1 MGNRVRVIAGSGTKE
16 WKMSGGARQ
25 TTRGLSQSPAM
36 TVPPPDSTPGPTP
49 VASAPVE
56 REKLSI
62 LLKRLAHEFSER
74 PLGFEELVHLTQGRA
89 YDVLLIF
96 LSLPFLTPVPLPF
109 LSTAL
114 GSVMVL
120 IGARLALGQRP
131 WLPQRLLQRKIEGR
145 NLGRLLNAGSKILR
159 WLEIFLRPRL
169 AFVHTTWIFQRLT
182 GVLIVFSGALL
193 LLPLPI
199 PFSNILP
206 AATVL
211 LLAAGALERDGVF
224 FFAGC
229 LLFAV
234 NLVFFGAL
242 AIGGIEAVSW
252 VLQWSG
258 WGDAE

>member
-1 MGNRVRVIAGSGTKE
+1 MLAAPTDPS
-16 WKMSGGARQ
+16 A
-25 TTRGLSQSPAM
+25 P
-36 TVPPPDSTPGPTP
+36 PTP
-49 VASAPVE
+49 ACVVPGE
-56 REKLSI
+56 REKLSV
-62 LLKRLAHEFSER
+62 LLKRLASEFAAR
-74 PLGFEELVHLTQGRA
+74 PLGFEELVVITQGRA

-120 IGARLALGQRP
+120 IGARLAVGRRP
-131 WLPQRLLQRKIEGR
+131 WLPQALAQRQIEGR
-145 NLGRLLNAGSKILR
+145 HLVRILNAGSKILG
-159 WLEIFLRPRL
+159 WLEVFLRPRL
-169 AFVHTTWIFQRLT
+169 AFVHTTWVFQRIT
-182 GVLIVFSGALL
+182 GVLIVLSGALL

-206 AATVL
+206 AGTVL

-229 LLFAV
+229 LLFAANV
-234 NLVFFGAL
+234 VFFGAL
-242 AIGGIEAVSW
+242 ALGGVEAVRW

-258 WGDAE
+258 WGDA

>member
-1 MGNRVRVIAGSGTKE
+1 M
-16 WKMSGGARQ
+16 
-25 TTRGLSQSPAM
+25 L
-36 TVPPPDSTPGPTP
+36 VPPSDPTLEP
-49 VASAPVE
+49 ETAVPASVD
-56 REKLSI
+56 REKLSV
-62 LLKRLAHEFSER
+62 LLKRLAQEFSAR
-74 PLGFEELVHLTQGRA
+74 PLGFEELVHVTQGRA

-114 GSVMVL
+114 GSIMVL

-145 NLGRLLNAGSKILR
+145 NLVRLLNAGSRILR
-159 WLEIFLRPRL
+159 WLEILLRPRL

-182 GVLIVFSGALL
+182 GVLIVISGALL

-234 NLVFFGAL
+234 NVVFFSAL

-258 WGDAE
+258 WGDVE

>member
-1 MGNRVRVIAGSGTKE
+1 MA
-16 WKMSGGARQ
+16 A
-25 TTRGLSQSPAM
+25 SPAE
-36 TVPPPDSTPGPTP
+36 TSL
-49 VASAPVE
+49 ASSPSAPQPVE
-56 REKLSI
+56 REKLSV
-62 LLKRLAHEFSER
+62 LLKRLEQEFAER
-74 PLGFEELVHLTQGRA
+74 PLDFGELVRVTQGRA

-96 LSLPFLTPVPLPF
+96 LSLPFLTPIPLPF

-114 GSVMVL
+114 GSIMVL

-131 WLPQRLLQRKIEGR
+131 WLPQKILQHRIEGKNLSRLLH
-145 NLGRLLNAGSKILR
+145 AGSKVLR

-169 AFVHTTWIFQRLT
+169 AFVHTTWVFHRLT
-182 GVLIVFSGALL
+182 GVLIALSGALL

-229 LLFAV
+229 ALFLV

-242 AIGGIEAVSW
+242 AIGGIGAVSW

-258 WGDAE
+258 WWGDVE

>member
-1 MGNRVRVIAGSGTKE
+1 MV
-16 WKMSGGARQ
+16 
-25 TTRGLSQSPAM
+25 
-36 TVPPPDSTPGPTP
+36 VPPTEPNCKSADVASTPL
-49 VASAPVE
+49 E
-56 REKLSI
+56 QEKLSV
-62 LLKRLAHEFSER
+62 LLKRLAHEFAER
-74 PLGFEELVHLTQGRA
+74 PLDFEELVRVSHGRA

-114 GSVMVL
+114 GSIMAL
-120 IGARLALGQRP
+120 IGARLAIGQRP

-145 NLGRLLNAGSKILR
+145 NLVRLLNAGSRIFR
-159 WLEIFLRPRL
+159 WLEILLRPRL
-169 AFVHTTWIFQRLT
+169 AFVHKTWIFQRLT
-182 GVLIVFSGALL
+182 GVLIVISGVLL

-199 PFSNILP
+199 PLTNILP

-234 NLVFFGAL
+234 NVVFFGAL
-242 AIGGIEAVSW
+242 AFGGVEAVRW
-252 VLQWSG
+252 MLHWAG
-258 WGDAE
+258 WGGAG

>member
-1 MGNRVRVIAGSGTKE
+1 MLA
-16 WKMSGGARQ
+16 
-25 TTRGLSQSPAM
+25 
-36 TVPPPDSTPGPTP
+36 PPTEPNLESAAVT
-49 VASAPVE
+49 SAPME
-56 REKLSI
+56 REKLSV
-62 LLKRLAHEFSER
+62 LLERLAGEFAER
-74 PLGFEELVHLTQGRA
+74 PLDFTELVRVTEGRA

-96 LSLPFLTPVPLPF
+96 LAVPFLTPVPLPF

-114 GSVMVL
+114 GSIMVL

-131 WLPQRLLQRKIEGR
+131 WLPQSILQRKIEGR
-145 NLGRLLNAGSKILR
+145 NLVRLLTAGSRIFS

-182 GVLIVFSGALL
+182 GVLIVISGALL

-234 NLVFFGAL
+234 DLGFFGAL
-242 AIGGIEAVSW
+242 ALGGMEAVSW

-258 WGDAE
+258 WGDVK

>member
-1 MGNRVRVIAGSGTKE
+1 MLAP
-16 WKMSGGARQ
+16 
-25 TTRGLSQSPAM
+25 TTDLPAAPAP
-36 TVPPPDSTPGPTP
+36 TCVVPG
-49 VASAPVE
+49 E
-56 REKLSI
+56 REKLSV
-62 LLKRLAHEFSER
+62 LLKRLASEFAER
-74 PLGFEELVHLTQGRA
+74 PLGFEELVTITQGRA

-114 GSVMVL
+114 GLVMVL
-120 IGARLALGQRP
+120 IGARLAVGQRP
-131 WLPQRLLQRKIEGR
+131 WLPQALLQKQIEGR
-145 NLGRLLNAGSKILR
+145 YLVKILNAGSKVLR
-159 WLEIFLRPRL
+159 GLEIFLRPRL
-169 AFVHTTWIFQRLT
+169 AFVHTTWVFQRIT
-182 GVLIVFSGALL
+182 GVLIVLSGALL

-206 AATVL
+206 AGTVL

-234 NLVFFGAL
+234 NVVFFGAL
-242 AIGGIEAVSW
+242 AIGGVEAVRW

-258 WGDAE
+258 WGDA

>member
-1 MGNRVRVIAGSGTKE
+1 MVVSPTESNRESAGG
-16 WKMSGGARQ
+16 
-25 TTRGLSQSPAM
+25 
-36 TVPPPDSTPGPTP
+36 VP
-49 VASAPVE
+49 APVE
-56 REKLSI
+56 REKLSV
-62 LLKRLAHEFSER
+62 LLKRLAGEFAER
-74 PLGFEELVHLTQGRA
+74 PLDFAELVRATEGRA

-114 GSVMVL
+114 GSIMVL

-131 WLPQRLLQRKIEGR
+131 WLPQSVLQRKIEGR
-145 NLGRLLNAGSKILR
+145 NLARLLNAGSRILQ
-159 WLEIFLRPRL
+159 WLEIFLRPRM

-199 PFSNILP
+199 PMSNMLP

-229 LLFAV
+229 LMFAA
-234 NLVFFGAL
+234 NFAFFGAL
-242 AIGGIEAVSW
+242 ALGGVEAVSW
-252 VLQWSG
+252 ALRWSG
-258 WGDAE
+258 WGDVE

>member
-1 MGNRVRVIAGSGTKE
+1 MKNRRDFS
-16 WKMSGGARQ
+16 RQ
-25 TTRGLSQSPAM
+25 TAQSLQQCVPMVAPPTEPTSESPDAVPLSE
-36 TVPPPDSTPGPTP
+36 
-49 VASAPVE
+49 E

-62 LLKRLAHEFSER
+62 ILKRLAEEFSER
-74 PLGFEELVHLTQGRA
+74 PLGFDELVHVTHGRA

-109 LSTAL
+109 LSTAF
-114 GSVMVL
+114 GSIMVL

-131 WLPQRLLQRKIEGR
+131 WLPQRVLERKIEGKYLIR
-145 NLGRLLNAGSKILR
+145 ILNAGSRILR

-182 GVLIVFSGALL
+182 GVLIVLSGALL

-211 LLAAGALERDGVF
+211 LLAAGALERDGAF

-234 NLVFFGAL
+234 NVVFFGAL
-242 AIGGIEAVSW
+242 AIGGMEAVSW
-252 VLQWSG
+252 ALQWSG
-258 WGDAE
+258 WGDVE